1 MPPRVLER
9 ERASCASAST
19 HASAA
24 TGGARAA
31 EARRDAEARH
41 TPRPAESRKCQR
53 SAVSVRRIW
62 SSHTHQTLSVACS
75 SWRSR
80 TKIRMFTEHC
90 RSLNVR
96 SLFAFDNRWPLHE
109 RTVRSLFVLFPF
121 RDMSVCS
128 LFETY
133 LGNRTT
139 WNNRDP
145 IRCGHV
151 FNNQG
156 TEFRVEADGP
166 VRVPDFHGS

>member
-1 MPPRVLER
+1 MR
-9 ERASCASAST
+9 RAPC
-19 HASAA
+19 
-24 TGGARAA
+24 GRGCFQKNLFDRL
-31 EARRDAEARH
+31 
-41 TPRPAESRKCQR
+41 
-53 SAVSVRRIW
+53 AVSQTSARCNGEPGRARLHRFFLRDLLEAFQKISRIA
-62 SSHTHQTLSVACS
+62 SELSRLSVGFS

-80 TKIRMFTEHC
+80 TTIRMFTEHC

-139 WNNRDP
+139 WK
-145 IRCGHV
+145 IRR
-151 FNNQG
+151 
-156 TEFRVEADGP
+156 TLDYA
-166 VRVPDFHGS
+166 